1 MGAFVCTIAGG
12 KGGVGRT
19 TTAINIGTV
28 FEEGGYDTV
37 LVDADLGM
45 TNVGKMLSVDDGDT
59 LHDVLAD
66 DATVRD
72 ALSDTEHGLNVIAG
86 AGDLDAYAKA
96 DPANLRGV
104 IETLKESFDVV
115 LIDTSPKISHE
126 MAVPVGLADGTL
138 LVSTADRV
146 ALTDTVRTADFAD
159 RVDGDVFGL
168 MLTRVTHPKQIEI
181 DHEELDVPL
190 LGVVPEDAEAFDE
203 EPFVVTAEDS
213 PATEA
218 YRDLTAILIRGLES
232 GEIPED
238 VDPVFEEPWFDG
250 VGGDDEG
257 EAESADDDGEDEP
270 EDLNMFRPR
279 F

>member
-45 TNVGKMLSVDDGDT
+45 TNVGKMLSVDGEDS
-59 LHDVLAD
+59 LHDVLAG
-66 DATVRD
+66 DAGVRD
-72 ALSDTEHGLNVIAG
+72 ALSDTEHGLSVIAG

-104 IETLKESFDVV
+104 IETLTESFDVV

-146 ALTDTVRTADFAD
+146 ALNDTVRTAEFAD

-168 MLTRVTHPKQIEI
+168 MLTRVTEPEQINI
-181 DHEELDVPL
+181 DHEEVDVPL
-190 LGVVPEDAEAFDE
+190 LGVVPEDAEAFGE
-203 EPFVVTAEDS
+203 EPLVVHAEDS
-213 PATEA
+213 PAAEA
-218 YRDLTAILIRGLES
+218 YRDLTAILIRGFES
-232 GEIPED
+232 GEIPDD
-238 VDPVFEEPWFDG
+238 VDPVFDESWFDG
-250 VGGDDEG
+250 VGEDDE
-257 EAESADDDGEDEP
+257 EAADDDDDEP
-270 EDLNMFRPR
+270 ENLNMFRPR